1 LDPQFAATATASRN
15 EVSRDQVAELMQVQ
29 AAYHDVFAFRYLDR
43 QGLDAR
49 EMLAGLN
56 ALTVTGIGPE
66 LVVPSP

>member
-1 LDPQFAATATASRN
+1 MRSGERPPES
-15 EVSRDQVAELMQVQ
+15 MQVQ

-49 EMLAGLN
+49 AMLAGLN
-56 ALTVTGIGPE
+56 TLTVTGIGPE